1 MPLKWKIWRGEALVK
16 CWDLDEAAQAALA
29 ILREEPRCAEALC
42 LRALTM
48 HLMDSHPLST
58 VQQFL
63 TQALT
68 FDPDM
73 KKARLLL
80 KRVKLLES
88 IKKEGNDFFQQKDYT
103 AAVECYNRF
112 VQEDPQGGVIR
123 AKVLSNRAAC
133 FSMVG
138 FSNLDGQSKRMSFRL

>member
-1 MPLKWKIWRGEALVK
+1 MPLKWKIWRGEALAG
-16 CWDLDEAAQAALA
+16 CWDVDEAAQVALG
-29 ILREEPRCAEALC
+29 ILREEPRNAEALC

-48 HLMDSHPLST
+48 HLLDSHPVTT

-63 TQALT
+63 VQSLT

-73 KKARLLL
+73 KKAKLLL

-88 IKKEGNDFFQQKDYT
+88 MKKEGNELFQQRSY
-103 AAVECYNRF
+103 AAAIESYNKF
-112 VQEDPQGGVIR
+112 LAEDPHGGVIR

-133 FSMVG
+133 FSMV
-138 FSNLDGQSKRMSFRL
+138 R